1 MKIPYIPK
9 TLLLN
14 VLLVLTIIACIWV
27 RKKDLITLEWILNI
41 LLFAQIVFR
50 WPCLGPR
57 L

>member
-1 MKIPYIPK
+1 MKIPYIPR

-50 WPCLGPR
+50 WPWLGPR

>member
-1 MKIPYIPK
+1 MKIPYIPR
-9 TLLLN
+9 TLLLS

-50 WPCLGPR
+50 WPWLGPR